1 MHPLSAPPPES
12 IRNRKVIWCFQG
24 VEKSCI
30 GNVWVNKI
38 LLFSEFVNSL
48 KRYFMFEKYIH
59 IHIHIYIYIYIYI
72 YKSTNQAKLFGC
84 SNTFKKKKTDILV
97 LKKAGFVQLI
107 FRISFKIVVPND
119 IFLSSWFFD
128 HFQGTLRI
136 VPLGDNI
143 KIRWDLNALYV
154 IVYIWMYIM
163 AKIYVYMKKLHDT
176 NMYIQ

>member
-1 MHPLSAPPPES
+1 M
-12 IRNRKVIWCFQG
+12 
-24 VEKSCI
+24 
-30 GNVWVNKI
+30 
-38 LLFSEFVNSL
+38 EFVSRKYRFSIMYSIEL
-48 KRYFMFEKYIH
+48 LLMYVFMHNLFYNFTLIKSIYLSI
-59 IHIHIYIYIYIYI
+59 IYTYTYTYIYIYIYIYI

-107 FRISFKIVVPND
+107 FRISFKIVVPDD

-163 AKIYVYMKKLHDT
+163 VKIYVYMKKLHDT